1 MQLVAYRENRYFYL
15 IYMYMNVLYMCICKI
30 VL

>member
-1 MQLVAYRENRYFYL
+1 MQLVAYPENRYYYL
-15 IYMYMNVLYMCICKI
+15 IYMYMYVLYMCICKI